1 MIVTVTLN
9 PSLDRTL
16 SLDEPLTR
24 GAVHRLI
31 PVSTE
36 PGGKGVNVSRALTQN
51 GVDTVALLPAADHDP
66 ILAELRTR
74 GVPFHNID
82 IPGTVRSNLTI
93 TETDGTTTKLNE
105 PGAHLDDAT
114 LAALTAVVS
123 DHAARATWVVLSG
136 SLPPGVPDGWYA
148 DIVAQLAALPCRV
161 AVDTSE
167 RPLTALAEAFSTAA
181 PDLIKPNS
189 EELAWLTGRS
199 AHELEAAAAHGDSL
213 PVISAAQQ
221 LVTRGAHTVLV
232 TLGGA
237 GAVLVDHDGVWAA
250 TAPSIVPRSTVGAG
264 DASLAG
270 YLAATIAGAPP
281 AQRLQ
286 TAVAYGSAAA
296 SLPGSAL
303 PNPEQIDVK
312 TVRVQAVTSA
322 SATL

>member
-16 SLDEPLTR
+16 TLDEPLTR
-24 GAVHRLI
+24 GAVHRLN

-66 ILAELRTR
+66 ILTGLRAR
-74 GVPFHNID
+74 RVPFHNID
-82 IPGTVRSNLTI
+82 IAGVVRSNLTI
-93 TETDGTTTKLNE
+93 TENDGTTTKLNE
-105 PGAHLDDAT
+105 PGAHLDEGA
-114 LAALTAVVS
+114 LAALTAAVS
-123 DHAARATWVVLSG
+123 AHAAGATWVVLSG
-136 SLPPGVPDGWYA
+136 SLPPGVPDDWYA
-148 DIVAQLAALPCRV
+148 NIVAQLAALPCRV

-167 RPLTALAEAFSTAA
+167 RPLTALAAAFATAA

-189 EELAWLTGRS
+189 EELASLTGRS
-199 AHELEAAAAHGDSL
+199 AQELEDAAAQGDPL
-213 PVISAAQQ
+213 PVVAAAQQ
-221 LVTRGAHTVLV
+221 LVDRGARTVLV

-237 GAVLVDHDGVWAA
+237 GAVLVDRDGTWSA
-250 TAPSIVPRSTVGAG
+250 TAPPIVPRSTVGAG

-270 YLAATIAGAPP
+270 YLAATIAGASP
-281 AQRLQ
+281 AERLQ

-303 PNPEQIDVK
+303 PTPEQIDVK
-312 TVRVQAVTSA
+312 AVRVQAVTSA
-322 SATL
+322 SAPL

>member
-24 GAVHRLI
+24 GAVHRLV

>member
-250 TAPSIVPRSTVGAG
+250 TAPPIVPRSTVGAG

>member
-66 ILAELRTR
+66 ILAELRSR

-93 TETDGTTTKLNE
+93 TENDGTTTKLNE
-105 PGAHLDDAT
+105 PGAHLDDAA
-114 LAALTAVVS
+114 LAALTAVVR

-167 RPLTALAEAFSTAA
+167 RPLTALADGFATAA

-199 AHELEAAAAHGDSL
+199 AHELEEAAAHGDPL
-213 PVISAAQQ
+213 PVIAAAQQ

-322 SATL
+322 SAIL